1 MGTLVLNC
9 FSVRKHHFSEDFSE
23 ASECLPM
30 EAYEHSWN
38 VVKYLQPDRKWP
50 KIDTIDTKIDTIDT
64 IDTKIDTKSTK
75 DRHEDRTVRHNRH
88 EKNRHELL

>member
-1 MGTLVLNC
+1 
-9 FSVRKHHFSEDFSE
+9 
-23 ASECLPM
+23 M

-64 IDTKIDTKSTK
+64 KIDTKSTK
-75 DRHEDRTVRHNRH
+75 DRHEDRKVRHDRH